1 MACEGRYSAIVVP
14 RTAPPPPPQ
23 DPGEP
28 SAFPTPP
35 TLSRHPHS
43 PLFPLVRA
51 AMVPWA
57 VGYAALWATAG
68 GAVAADALPRL
79 ASTLAATP
87 PLPPGRVTTA
97 AAAVV
102 AYVLWLVV
110 LGAALPGRVVTGTRL
125 ADGSRLSYKVNGLAV
140 AAVTVAAAAAAVAGG
155 VLPGDLLV
163 THYLAVLAAAN
174 GLALALTVYLVVGGR
189 VRRRLVAGRRP
200 QRPTAATPSPAS
212 GGDGDSDDRALW
224 RDVVLGAELNP
235 HVGGVDVKFFS
246 YRPAMIGW
254 LLLNLSFAFAHVART
269 GGLSARMGLYQTL
282 SATYIVDYFAHEAA
296 MTSTWDIIAERF
308 GLMLIW
314 GDYVFIPFGFSVQL
328 WYLLPGA
335 AAGAAPPPLHPM
347 TAVGIVALFVGGF
360 AAFRGA
366 NSQKHAFRVD
376 PATPVWGRPPV
387 TAAAG
392 RLLAS
397 GWWGLARH
405 INYTGDLAVA
415 AALVAP
421 VGRAGAGGY
430 FYFVYL
436 LLLVVHRER
445 RDDRRCAAKYERDW
459 ADYCRRVPWHMLPG
473 IY

>member
-1 MACEGRYSAIVVP
+1 
-14 RTAPPPPPQ
+14 
-23 DPGEP
+23 
-28 SAFPTPP
+28 
-35 TLSRHPHS
+35 
-43 PLFPLVRA
+43 
-51 AMVPWA
+51 MVPWG
-57 VGYAALWATAG
+57 VGYAALWVTAG

-79 ASTLAATP
+79 AAGLAATP
-87 PLPPGRVTTA
+87 PLPPERIVTA

-102 AYVLWLVV
+102 AYVVGLVA
-110 LGAALPGRVVTGTRL
+110 LGAALPGRVVQGTRL
-125 ADGSRLSYKVNGLAV
+125 ADGSRLTYKVNGLAV
-140 AAVTVAAAAAAVAGG
+140 AAATVAAAAAAVAGG

-163 THYLAVLAAAN
+163 THYLPVLAAAN
-174 GLALALTVYLVVGGR
+174 GLAVALTVYLVVGGR
-189 VRRRLVAGRRP
+189 FRRRLVAGRPR
-200 QRPTAATPSPAS
+200 RPTPAGCAAPPPGC
-212 GGDGDSDDRALW
+212 GGGGADGDRPLW

-254 LLLNLSFAFAHVART
+254 LLLNLSFVYAHVVQT
-269 GGLSARMGLYQTL
+269 GGLSARMGLYQAL
-282 SATYIVDYFAHEAA
+282 SATYIIDYFLHEAA

-328 WYLLPGA
+328 WYLLPA
-335 AAGAAPPPLHPM
+335 ATVAPPPPLHPA
-347 TAVGIVALFVGGF
+347 AVVAIVALFVGGMTT
-360 AAFRGA
+360 FRGA

-376 PATPVWGRPPV
+376 PTAPVWGRPPV

-421 VGRAGAGGY
+421 VGAGGAGGY

-459 ADYCRRVPWHMLPG
+459 ADYCRRVPWHMVPG
-473 IY
+473 VY

>member
-1 MACEGRYSAIVVP
+1 
-14 RTAPPPPPQ
+14 
-23 DPGEP
+23 
-28 SAFPTPP
+28 
-35 TLSRHPHS
+35 
-43 PLFPLVRA
+43 
-51 AMVPWA
+51 MVPWG
-57 VGYAALWATAG
+57 VGYAALWVTAG

-79 ASTLAATP
+79 AAGLAATP
-87 PLPPGRVTTA
+87 PLPPERIVTA

-102 AYVLWLVV
+102 AYVVGLVA
-110 LGAALPGRVVTGTRL
+110 LGAALPGRVVQGTRL
-125 ADGSRLSYKVNGLAV
+125 ADGSRLTYKVNGLAV
-140 AAVTVAAAAAAVAGG
+140 AAATVAAAAAAVAGG

-163 THYLAVLAAAN
+163 THYLPVLAAAN
-174 GLALALTVYLVVGGR
+174 GLAVALTVYLVVGGR
-189 VRRRLVAGRRP
+189 FRRRLVAGRPR
-200 QRPTAATPSPAS
+200 RPTPAGCAAPPPGC
-212 GGDGDSDDRALW
+212 GGGGADGDRPLW

-254 LLLNLSFAFAHVART
+254 LLLNLSFVYAHVVQT
-269 GGLSARMGLYQTL
+269 GGLSARMGLYQAL
-282 SATYIVDYFAHEAA
+282 SATYIIDYFLHEAA

-328 WYLLPGA
+328 C
-335 AAGAAPPPLHPM
+335 
-347 TAVGIVALFVGGF
+347 
-360 AAFRGA
+360 
-366 NSQKHAFRVD
+366 
-376 PATPVWGRPPV
+376 
-387 TAAAG
+387 
-392 RLLAS
+392 

-421 VGRAGAGGY
+421 VGAGGAGGY

-459 ADYCRRVPWHMLPG
+459 ADYCRRVPWHMVPG
-473 IY
+473 VY

>member
-1 MACEGRYSAIVVP
+1 
-14 RTAPPPPPQ
+14 
-23 DPGEP
+23 
-28 SAFPTPP
+28 
-35 TLSRHPHS
+35 
-43 PLFPLVRA
+43 
-51 AMVPWA
+51 MVPWA
-57 VGYAALWATAG
+57 IGYAALWAIAG

-79 ASTLAATP
+79 SAALGATP
-87 PLPPGRVTTA
+87 PLPNGVVGTA
-97 AAAVV
+97 AAAVC
-102 AYVLWLVV
+102 AYVVGLVA
-110 LGAALPGRVVTGTRL
+110 LGAALPGPVVTGTRL
-125 ADGSRLSYKVNGLAV
+125 ADGSRLTYKCNGLAV
-140 AAVTVAAAAAAVAGG
+140 AAVTVAVAVGAVSAG

-163 THYLAVLAAAN
+163 THYLAVLTAAN
-174 GLALALTVYLVVGGR
+174 GLAVALTVYLVVGGR
-189 VRRRLVAGRRP
+189 VRRRLAAGRP
-200 QRPTAATPSPAS
+200 PRPTAAATSAAVGSTAPPPTH
-212 GGDGDSDDRALW
+212 GGGSDAERPLW
-224 RDVVLGAELNP
+224 LDVVLGAELNP
-235 HVGGVDVKFFS
+235 HIAGVDVKFFS

-254 LLLNLSFAFAHVART
+254 LLLNLSFAYAHVART
-269 GGLSARMGLYQTL
+269 GSLSARMGLYQAL
-282 SATYIVDYFAHEAA
+282 SAIYIIDYFLHEAA

-328 WYLLPGA
+328 WYLLPAVGF
-335 AAGAAPPPLHPM
+335 APLPPLHP
-347 TAVGIVALFVGGF
+347 AVGTAIAALFVGGMVT
-360 AAFRGA
+360 FRGA

-376 PATPVWGRPPV
+376 PKRLVWGRPPV

-421 VGRAGAGGY
+421 VGAGGAGGY

-459 ADYCRRVPWHMLPG
+459 ADYCRRVPWHMVPG
-473 IY
+473 VY